1 MNFKKIAAGAI
12 ASVMA
17 VSTMAMSA
25 SAKVYPIPDEERVP
39 HLFTDSGW
47 MILLYN
53 AQDLPADG
61 NKPATDLGL
70 DLRSINSFTYYLE
83 LLPYPGELGMPL
95 VDYDGTLDGFGG
107 NVIYSA
113 SRGGIGLGTGSDWY
127 DEENGIT
134 LFNKYNWPDK
144 SQWWGFPAKGD
155 TLEGQEAGTN
165 QGNASYTEHRLTM
178 EYVNEFAYKLE
189 LDITRDYPEDPDFRW
204 PDDGELYQVGLQMW
218 GDGGNGEAFG
228 LKVDLLILRDDDGNF
243 ITAFDECG
251 NQITEDEVND
261 KIEWLETRE
270 INIYAG
276 PDEDPYDM
284 SGVSDPSGDTSDDSS
299 GSDDNGSDNAS
310 DDNSSDNASDDG
322 NTTTTTPAPTTSD
335 NNSGDNTMLFV
346 IIGIVAAVV
355 IIVIIVI
362 VVVSKKKKS

>member
-12 ASVMA
+12 AAALAVGTMA
-17 VSTMAMSA
+17 VSA
-25 SAKVYPIPDEERVP
+25 SAKVYPIPEDERVP

-83 LLPYPGELGMPL
+83 LLPYPSELGMPL
-95 VDYDGTLDGFGG
+95 EMYDGTLDGFGG

-144 SQWWGFPAKGD
+144 SNWWGFPAKGD
-155 TLEGQEAGTN
+155 TPEGQEAGTN
-165 QGNASYTEHRLTM
+165 QGNVDYVDQRLAM

-228 LKVDLLILRDDDGNF
+228 LKVDLMILKDDDGNF
-243 ITAFDECG
+243 ITAFDEYG
-251 NQITEDEVND
+251 NQITEEEVNE

-276 PDEDPYDM
+276 PDDDPYDM
-284 SGVSDPSGDTSDDSS
+284 SIGSGSSDPADDGSDDSN
-299 GSDDNGSDNAS
+299 GSDDASGDNNS
-310 DDNSSDNASDDG
+310 DNSSDDG
-322 NTTTTTPAPTTSD
+322 DTTTTTPAPTTSD
-335 NNSGDNTMLFV
+335 NNSGDNSTLF
-346 IIGIVAAVV
+346 IILGIVAVVVVVV
-355 IIVIIVI
+355 IVVI